1 MEETMEMEFGCCP
14 ICQFPFP
21 IDQLNRHADAHFEE
35 GGDDDGVARDDAE
48 LARQIAVA
56 PPSPTPSPTPSHVN
70 DFYAD
75 VPFQFFVG
83 ETSRPSASC
92 GHACEV
98 GVEASQIDE
107 KIRHIISSQSK
118 AYFHKVEGGLL
129 SLLKN
134 CLEREPGNSRSVLS
148 GCVDHFQSIA
158 SEGVGWTC
166 GWRNIQMLTSH
177 LIMRR
182 PEARDVLF
190 GGCGFVPD
198 IGSLQRWLEVAW
210 EKGFDVLGCD
220 DFNGKIYGSNRWI
233 GTTECAALLRS
244 FGLRARIV
252 DFDSKQNEGSK
263 HVHGP
268 MDKFV
273 TRTKANNSGKPNKS
287 NDFSSRKSRS
297 YQVLIDWVWTYFSG
311 CKPNDPYQQRVAV
324 SDKMPLYFQHNGH
337 SRTIVGVQVKHQ
349 MDGMKQYNLL
359 ILDPSHATEALERSL
374 RKNHGWQQMIKRG
387 IYTLKKPQYQL
398 CYVDPDIA
406 RETERERLK
415 EVEQILL
422 QDLCGMDRLE
432 TLSVQVK

>member
-1 MEETMEMEFGCCP
+1 MEEAKEMEMEFGCCP
-14 ICQFPFP
+14 ICQLPFP
-21 IDQLNRHADAHFEE
+21 IDQLNRHVGSHFQEE
-35 GGDDDGVARDDAE
+35 DGDGVARDAE
-48 LARQIAVA
+48 LARQIALA
-56 PPSPTPSPTPSHVN
+56 PPSPTPTPPHMN
-70 DFYAD
+70 DLYAD
-75 VPFQFFVG
+75 APFQFVVG
-83 ETSRPSASC
+83 ETSGASAYN
-92 GHACEV
+92 GHASKIGE
-98 GVEASQIDE
+98 IDD
-107 KIRHIISSQSK
+107 KIHRMISSQCK
-118 AYFHKVEGGLL
+118 ATFHKVEGGLL

-148 GCVDHFQSIA
+148 GYVDHFQSFA

-166 GWRNIQMLTSH
+166 GWRNIQMVTSH
-177 LIMRR
+177 LIMRQ

-252 DFDSKQNEGSK
+252 DFDSKQNEGSN
-263 HVHGP
+263 HAHGP

-273 TRTKANNSGKPNKS
+273 TRTKANNSGKHNKS

-311 CKPNDPYQQRVAV
+311 RKPNDPFQQRVAV

-374 RKNHGWQQMIKRG
+374 RKNHGWQRMIKRG

-398 CYVDPDIA
+398 CYVDPGIA
-406 RETERERLK
+406 RGTEMEHLK
-415 EVEQILL
+415 YLESDLVEI
-422 QDLCGMDRLE
+422 
-432 TLSVQVK
+432 S